1 VSARPYSRRSGLL
14 VIVAALILLL
24 FFGRSLC
31 SLLIDYKWWSEMSQV
46 STWQRMWAYRFLP
59 GFAQWLVLAVVL
71 WIAHSRGMH
80 YAGTSL
86 RAHRR
91 YALFAA
97 GAVLVVS
104 LVLATASI
112 DGWVIARFIGGRG
125 IDSPWHDPVFGRSL
139 IFYFFEL
146 PFYTQLTGFLEVCA
160 ATGAIVYYVT
170 ARVWQVQTRFPDL
183 WASGQLNWEDMR
195 RLGRLE
201 TGIFKVLLAFFLA
214 GLAAYFWL
222 GRYELLYTDHGEL
235 MTGIDYVQ
243 QHIGLPLQTAKAIA
257 ALLAAALVLFGQRK
271 LALACALVLVVDAVL
286 PSAVNALQ
294 VRPNELALQRPF
306 LERHIEGTRSAYGLD
321 HRAKEPEFPARKE
334 APIDFTRNAA
344 MLDNVRLWDWR
355 AFHDTLSQ
363 SQPLRPYAYGDTDV
377 DRYQIDGQMR
387 QVLLAPRE
395 LDLMQLGD
403 AQSRWVIS
411 HTIYTHGYGLAL
423 AESNRITPAGL
434 PELLIRNAP
443 VEVLNSSLKLTR
455 PEIYYGEQAQ
465 EPVFVRTTQPEFNY
479 PSGSQEVHTR
489 YEGRGGIPANS
500 MGMRLTSAWAYG
512 DPNIVLSDALT
523 ADSRMM
529 IRRGIRDRLNT
540 LAPFITWDADPYM
553 VIGADG
559 RLLWIIDGYTS
570 SEAHP
575 YSRPIRGDGIQD
587 FNYIRNSVKATI
599 DAYDGEAKLYLFDDQ
614 DPLILAYQQLFPE
627 LFTPAAA
634 MPADVRSHTRSP
646 EFLFRVQAE
655 IYRTYHMRVPESFYN
670 RADLWDI
677 GTFTNAQAGAP
688 QAMTPTYLVATLPG
702 ETKPEFLLLIAY
714 TPHNKQNLIGL
725 MVTRC
730 DGEHMG
736 EIVFLQLPK
745 QEIIPGPLQ
754 IEALINQNPVISKD
768 LSLWNQQGS
777 QVLRGQILVLPIDNT
792 FLFVAPI
799 YIQAAQ
805 ARMPQLEKVVLAAG
819 NQLVYADTYQEAL
832 AQLASLQR
840 GLPAPA
846 ISSRTPSAISPTPP
860 AEGTDTRIDTR
871 IDTIRGHLDRYRSLS
886 AQGKWAEAGKELEA
900 VESLVKK

>member
-1 VSARPYSRRSGLL
+1 VFFG
-14 VIVAALILLL
+14 ALILLL

-31 SLLIDYKWWSEMSQV
+31 SLLIDYKWWSEMGQV
-46 STWQRMWAYRFLP
+46 STWQRMWMYRFLP

-321 HRAKEPEFPARKE
+321 RRAKESEFPARKE

-403 AQSRWVIS
+403 AQGRWVIS

-500 MGMRLTSAWAYG
+500 MGMRLASAWAYG

-599 DAYDGEAKLYLFDDQ
+599 NAYDGDAKIYLFDDQ
-614 DPLILAYQQLFPE
+614 DPLILAYQHLFPE
-627 LFTPAAA
+627 LFTPSAA
-634 MPADVRSHTRSP
+634 MPADVRSHARSP

-677 GTFTNAQAGAP
+677 GTFTNGQAGAP
-688 QAMTPTYLVATLPG
+688 QPMTPTYLVATLPG

>member
-1 VSARPYSRRSGLL
+1 MSARPYSRRSGLL
-14 VIVAALILLL
+14 VFFGALILLL

-31 SLLIDYKWWSEMSQV
+31 SLLIDYKWWGEMGQV
-46 STWQRMWAYRFLP
+46 STWQRMWMYRWLP
-59 GFAQWLVLAVVL
+59 DVAQWLILAVVL

-86 RAHRR
+86 LRNRR
-91 YALFAA
+91 YAIFAT
-97 GAVLVVS
+97 GGILLVS
-104 LVLATASI
+104 LILADASI
-112 DGWVIARFIGGRG
+112 DGWVIARFIGGRE
-125 IDSPWHDPVFGRSL
+125 IDSSWHDPVFGRSL

-160 ATGAIVYYVT
+160 AAGAIVYYVT

-183 WASGQLNWEDMR
+183 WASGQMNWEDLR

-214 GLAAYFWL
+214 GLSAYFWL

-243 QHIGLPLQTAKAIA
+243 QHIGLPLQTAKAVA

-306 LERHIEGTRSAYGLD
+306 LERHIEATRSAYGLD
-321 HRAKEPEFPARKE
+321 RRAKEPEFPARKE

-395 LDLMQLGD
+395 LELTQLGD

-423 AESNRITPAGL
+423 AESNRITAAGL

-443 VEVLNSSLKLTR
+443 VEVLNPTLKLTR

-500 MGMRLTSAWAYG
+500 MGMRLATAWAYG

-529 IRRGIRDRLNT
+529 IRRGIRDRLST

-553 VIGADG
+553 VIGDDG
-559 RLLWIIDGYTS
+559 RLLWMVDGYTS

-575 YSRPIRGDGIQD
+575 YSRPIRSEGIGE

-599 DAYDGEAKLYLFDDQ
+599 DAYDGDAKIYLFDDQ

-627 LFTPAAA
+627 LFTSAAA
-634 MPADVRSHTRSP
+634 MPADVRRHARSP

-677 GTFTNAQAGAP
+677 GTFTNGQAGAP
-688 QAMTPTYLVATLPG
+688 QPMTPTYLVATLPG
-702 ETKPEFLLLIAY
+702 ETKPEFLLSLAY

-819 NQLVYADTYQEAL
+819 NELVYADTYQEAL
-832 AQLASLQR
+832 AQLASVQR

-846 ISSRTPSAISPTPP
+846 VSSTKSAPTHISGPTRPMRRSA
-860 AEGTDTRIDTR
+860 
-871 IDTIRGHLDRYRSLS
+871 
-886 AQGKWAEAGKELEA
+886 
-900 VESLVKK
+900 